1 MDLRMAPLLIDLQEN
16 LYVKIKFIATVFS
29 ELQVSKG
36 QTNRQIY
43 QGLCNSKIKNV
54 EFETEIGVSIV
65 SDKMT

>member
-1 MDLRMAPLLIDLQEN
+1 MAPLLIDLQEN
-16 LYVKIKFIATVFS
+16 LYVNIKFIATVFS

-43 QGLCNSKIKNV
+43 QVLCNSKIKNV